1 MSRAVTEEE
10 MTQGISRLEA
20 HTAQI
25 MEEAK
30 ARGIAVGVVDRTG
43 RILYEKYFGYRD
55 EEKKLPINRD
65 TIFGMAS
72 VTKSF
77 TALSIMQM
85 QKDGI
90 LSVDDAVSA
99 YIPEFTNKNQKEPV
113 RLSHLMSHS
122 GGYFPLPRIV
132 VDKTAQEMGIKDS
145 LEEELVDR
153 EDFAEEY
160 IQFLL

>member
-25 MEEAK
+25 MEAK

-99 YIPEFTNKNQKEPV
+99 YIPEFTNKT
-113 RLSHLMSHS
+113 RRS
-122 GGYFPLPRIV
+122 RC
-132 VDKTAQEMGIKDS
+132 D
-145 LEEELVDR
+145 
-153 EDFAEEY
+153 
-160 IQFLL
+160 

>member
-65 TIFGMAS
+65 TIFGMVFYCSFHHADAKRRDS
-72 VTKSF
+72 VR
-77 TALSIMQM
+77 
-85 QKDGI
+85 G
-90 LSVDDAVSA
+90 
-99 YIPEFTNKNQKEPV
+99 
-113 RLSHLMSHS
+113 
-122 GGYFPLPRIV
+122 
-132 VDKTAQEMGIKDS
+132 
-145 LEEELVDR
+145 
-153 EDFAEEY
+153 
-160 IQFLL
+160 

>member
-90 LSVDDAVSA
+90 LSVDHAV
-99 YIPEFTNKNQKEPV
+99 
-113 RLSHLMSHS
+113 
-122 GGYFPLPRIV
+122 
-132 VDKTAQEMGIKDS
+132 
-145 LEEELVDR
+145 
-153 EDFAEEY
+153 
-160 IQFLL
+160 

>member
-1 MSRAVTEEE
+1 MSRAVTDEE
-10 MTQGISRLEA
+10 MKQGIGRLEA

-30 ARGIAVGVVDRTG
+30 ARGIAIGVVDRTG
-43 RILYEKYFGYRD
+43 TILYEKYFGFRD

-85 QKDGI
+85 QKDGL

-99 YIPEFTNKNQKEPV
+99 YIPEFTNKNQKE
-113 RLSHLMSHS
+113 LSLIH
-122 GGYFPLPRIV
+122 I
-132 VDKTAQEMGIKDS
+132 
-145 LEEELVDR
+145 
-153 EDFAEEY
+153 
-160 IQFLL
+160 